1 MPLAMACAAGSPVR
15 KLAYTPD
22 ALRREVAE
30 RVPHLAPAQVVV
42 PHAVPEPLVAR
53 VRRQA
58 GRGTSH
64 ERALR
69 LVDILTNPDELG
81 LVYDPLV
88 TYTAEETLDRGRG
101 SCLSLASLLLGL
113 ARGIGLDAYY
123 LHAINRD
130 FEFWDDGGFRVYA
143 GHVAVAIRTTEG
155 FTALDFA
162 GDLHGH
168 RRFVRIDDVTAVAHF
183 YNNRGY
189 QIIHDA
195 QKAGSPIPWP
205 DVLERF
211 EAAAFAS
218 PTLAAAWNNVGIA
231 YGRLG
236 DARKAERCFRVAIS
250 REAHQ
255 AAPHANLGRLL
266 LARGAVAEAVDAYRE
281 AARLASRSALAH
293 YKLARALH
301 AAGDAA
307 AARAAA
313 RRALNLGDPRGAR
326 ELLERLSREE
336 DPGSVTLERSP

>member
-1 MPLAMACAAGSPVR
+1 MSCAAGSPVR

-30 RVPHLAPAQVVV
+30 RVPHLTQAQIVV
-42 PHAVPEPLVAR
+42 PHAVPEPLVER
-53 VRRQA
+53 LRRQA

-69 LVDILTNPDELG
+69 LVDILANPDELG
-81 LVYDPLV
+81 LVHDPLV
-88 TYTAEETLDRGRG
+88 TYTAEETLERGRG
-101 SCLSLASLLLGL
+101 NCLSLAALLVGL

-130 FEFWDDGGFRVYA
+130 LEFWDDGGFRVYA
-143 GHVAVAIRTTEG
+143 GHVAVAVRTKEG

-162 GDLHGH
+162 GDLHH
-168 RRFVRIDDVTAVAHF
+168 RRHLVRIDDVMAVAHF

-189 QIIHDA
+189 QIIHEA
-195 QKAGSPIPWP
+195 QEAGSPIPWP

-211 EAAAFAS
+211 EAATFVS
-218 PTLAAAWNNVGIA
+218 PTLAAAWNNLGIA
-231 YGRLG
+231 YGRVG
-236 DARKAERCFRVAIS
+236 DARKAEQCFRTAIS
-250 REAHQ
+250 RDARQ
-255 AAPHANLGRLL
+255 VAPHANLGRLL
-266 LARGAVAEAVDAYRE
+266 LARGAVAEAVDAYRQ

-307 AARAAA
+307 AAQAAA
-313 RRALNLGDPRGAR
+313 RRALNLGDSRGAR
-326 ELLERLSREE
+326 ELLERLRLEE
-336 DPGSVTLERSP
+336 DPG